1 MLEVE
6 IQKLTAAVEALT
18 KVVQEMARPTLVV
31 TNGTPTNLTNL
42 EEAEKAYRELEK
54 ADKSYR
60 EDDAAREKM
69 QTKRKAKVT
78 KEEVEALV
86 EAAKP
91 VENTECAD
99 QPPMDNIPEGR
110 PDVTETSLK
119 TMALEIVRAD
129 SSARALILAILAEHG
144 AKTVTQL
151 DHKHHHEVHAR
162 FLSLAYDIAK
172 NGEVA

>member
-1 MLEVE
+1 MLELE
-6 IQKLTAAVEALT
+6 IQKLTAAITALT
-18 KVVQEMARPTLVV
+18 EELRSAKVGNSLATEKE
-31 TNGTPTNLTNL
+31 TPTNPDKLRQRKPKVTQ
-42 EEAEKAYRELEK
+42 EEA
-54 ADKSYR
+54 
-60 EDDAAREKM
+60 
-69 QTKRKAKVT
+69 
-78 KEEVEALV
+78 EALV

-99 QPPMDNIPEGR
+99 QPLMDNVPEGR
-110 PDVTETSLK
+110 PDITETSLK

-151 DHKHHHEVHAR
+151 DHKHHHEVHGR

-172 NGEVA
+172 NGEVTQ

>member
-1 MLEVE
+1 MLELE
-6 IQKLTAAVEALT
+6 IQKLTAAIIALT
-18 KVVQEMARPTLVV
+18 EELRSAKVGNELPTEKE
-31 TNGTPTNLTNL
+31 TPTNL
-42 EEAEKAYRELEK
+42 
-54 ADKSYR
+54 DKLQQDDRSYR

-69 QTKRKAKVT
+69 QAKRKAKVT
-78 KEEVEALV
+78 KEEAEALV
-86 EAAKP
+86 EAAVTTELVSVAEALAP
-91 VENTECAD
+91 VAHL
-99 QPPMDNIPEGR
+99 IPESR

-162 FLSLAYDIAK
+162 FLSLAHDIVTGGAPF
-172 NGEVA
+172 

>member
-6 IQKLTAAVEALT
+6 IQKLTAAITALT
-18 KVVQEMARPTLVV
+18 EELRSAKVGNELPTEKE
-31 TNGTPTNLTNL
+31 TPTNP
-42 EEAEKAYRELEK
+42 
-54 ADKSYR
+54 DKPR
-60 EDDAAREKM
+60 QK
-69 QTKRKAKVT
+69 KPKVT
-78 KEEVEALV
+78 QEEVEALV
-86 EAAKP
+86 EAATP

-129 SSARALILAILAEHG
+129 SNARALILAILAEHG

>member
-6 IQKLTAAVEALT
+6 IQKLTAAITALT
-18 KVVQEMARPTLVV
+18 EELRSAKVGNSLATEKE
-31 TNGTPTNLTNL
+31 TPTNP
-42 EEAEKAYRELEK
+42 
-54 ADKSYR
+54 DKPR
-60 EDDAAREKM
+60 QK
-69 QTKRKAKVT
+69 KPKVT
-78 KEEVEALV
+78 QEEVEALV
-86 EAAKP
+86 EAATP

-99 QPPMDNIPEGR
+99 QPPMDNISESR

-129 SSARALILAILAEHG
+129 SNARALILAILAEHG

-162 FLSLAYDIAK
+162 FLSLAYNIAK

>member
-1 MLEVE
+1 MLELE
-6 IQKLTAAVEALT
+6 MQKLTAAITALT
-18 KVVQEMARPTLVV
+18 EELRSAKVGNELPTEKE
-31 TNGTPTNLTNL
+31 TPTNP
-42 EEAEKAYRELEK
+42 
-54 ADKSYR
+54 DKPR
-60 EDDAAREKM
+60 QK
-69 QTKRKAKVT
+69 KPKVT
-78 KEEVEALV
+78 QEEVEALV
-86 EAAKP
+86 EAATP
-91 VENTECAD
+91 VDNPAVTD
-99 QPPMDNIPEGR
+99 QPLKDNIPEGR
-110 PDVTETSLK
+110 PDITETSLK

>member
-1 MLEVE
+1 MLELE
-6 IQKLTAAVEALT
+6 MQKLTAAVEALT
-18 KVVQEMARPTLVV
+18 KALQMTAP
-31 TNGTPTNLTNL
+31 LTAAVNA
-42 EEAEKAYRELEK
+42 AEQ
-54 ADKSYR
+54 SYR
-60 EDDAAREKM
+60 EDDEARRKM
-69 QTKRKAKVT
+69 QDERRANRRAGKVT

-86 EAAKP
+86 EAATP

-99 QPPMDNIPEGR
+99 QPLKDNIPEGR
-110 PDVTETSLK
+110 PDITETSLK

-151 DHKHHHEVHAR
+151 DHKHHHEVHGR

-172 NGEVA
+172 NGEVTQ

>member
-1 MLEVE
+1 MLELE
-6 IQKLTAAVEALT
+6 MQKLTAAIIGLT
-18 KVVQEMARPTLVV
+18 
-31 TNGTPTNLTNL
+31 
-42 EEAEKAYRELEK
+42 EELRL
-54 ADKSYR
+54 
-60 EDDAAREKM
+60 
-69 QTKRKAKVT
+69 AKVGNELPT
-78 KEEVEALV
+78 EKETPINPDKPRQRKPKVTQEEVEAIV
-86 EAAKP
+86 EAATP
-91 VENTECAD
+91 VENTECSD
-99 QPPMDNIPEGR
+99 QPLMDNVPEGR

-172 NGEVA
+172 NGEVTQ

>member
-1 MLEVE
+1 MLELE
-6 IQKLTAAVEALT
+6 IQKLTAAITALT
-18 KVVQEMARPTLVV
+18 EELRSAKVGNSLATEKE
-31 TNGTPTNLTNL
+31 TPTNL
-42 EEAEKAYRELEK
+42 
-54 ADKSYR
+54 DKLQQDDRSYR

-69 QTKRKAKVT
+69 QAKRKAKVT
-78 KEEVEALV
+78 KEEAEALV

-91 VENTECAD
+91 VENTVVTD

-110 PDVTETSLK
+110 PDITETSLK

-129 SSARALILAILAEHG
+129 SNARALILAILAEHG

>member
-1 MLEVE
+1 MLELE
-6 IQKLTAAVEALT
+6 MQKLTAAITALT
-18 KVVQEMARPTLVV
+18 EELRSAKVGNELPTEKE
-31 TNGTPTNLTNL
+31 TPTNL
-42 EEAEKAYRELEK
+42 
-54 ADKSYR
+54 DKLQQDDRSYR

-69 QTKRKAKVT
+69 QAKRKAKVT

-86 EAAKP
+86 EAATP
-91 VENTECAD
+91 VENPVVTD

-110 PDVTETSLK
+110 PDITETSLK
-119 TMALEIVRAD
+119 AMALEIVRAD
-129 SSARALILAILAEHG
+129 SNARALILAILAEHG

-172 NGEVA
+172 NGEVTQ

>member
-6 IQKLTAAVEALT
+6 IQKLTAAITALT
-18 KVVQEMARPTLVV
+18 EELRSAKVGNELPTEKE
-31 TNGTPTNLTNL
+31 TPTNP
-42 EEAEKAYRELEK
+42 
-54 ADKSYR
+54 DKPR
-60 EDDAAREKM
+60 QK
-69 QTKRKAKVT
+69 KPKVT
-78 KEEVEALV
+78 QEEVEALV
-86 EAAKP
+86 EAATP

>member
-1 MLEVE
+1 MLELE
-6 IQKLTAAVEALT
+6 IQKLTAAITALT
-18 KVVQEMARPTLVV
+18 EELRSAKVGNSLATEKE
-31 TNGTPTNLTNL
+31 TPTNL
-42 EEAEKAYRELEK
+42 
-54 ADKSYR
+54 DKLQQDDRSYR

-69 QTKRKAKVT
+69 QAKRKAKVT
-78 KEEVEALV
+78 KEEAEALV

-91 VENTECAD
+91 VENTVVTD

-110 PDVTETSLK
+110 PDITETSLK

-172 NGEVA
+172 NGEVTQ

>member
-6 IQKLTAAVEALT
+6 IQKLTAAITSLT
-18 KVVQEMARPTLVV
+18 EELRSAKVGNDLPTEKE
-31 TNGTPTNLTNL
+31 TPTNP
-42 EEAEKAYRELEK
+42 
-54 ADKSYR
+54 DKPR
-60 EDDAAREKM
+60 QK
-69 QTKRKAKVT
+69 KPKVT
-78 KEEVEALV
+78 QEEVEALV
-86 EAAKP
+86 EAATP

-129 SSARALILAILAEHG
+129 SNARALILAILAEHG

-162 FLSLAYDIAK
+162 FLSLAYNIAK

>member
-1 MLEVE
+1 MLELE
-6 IQKLTAAVEALT
+6 IQKLTAAITALT
-18 KVVQEMARPTLVV
+18 EELRSAKVGNELPTEKE
-31 TNGTPTNLTNL
+31 TPTNPDKPRQKKPKVTQ
-42 EEAEKAYRELEK
+42 EEA
-54 ADKSYR
+54 
-60 EDDAAREKM
+60 
-69 QTKRKAKVT
+69 
-78 KEEVEALV
+78 EALV
-86 EAAKP
+86 EAATP

-110 PDVTETSLK
+110 PDITETSLK

-151 DHKHHHEVHAR
+151 DHKHHHEVHGR

-172 NGEVA
+172 NGEVTQ